1 MGKNYFLNV
10 EYNRHIGGTLGQNY
24 HTSTPVQRFFGCHK
38 LVPTNGP
45 KQNS

>member
-1 MGKNYFLNV
+1 MGKNKFLEA
-10 EYNRHIGGTLGQNY
+10 EYNRYVEVKSRLNH

-38 LVPTNGP
+38 LVPANGP